1 MATINWSWDEKTYQ
15 MKSGNDFLLIYPNL
29 YSPASNPSLF
39 PDAKSPAGEYHFEID
54 VAASGGEIKYVVA
67 FDQISPLRS
76 RGVPRGYSYV
86 FDIKSS
92 SPKSIRISFAVVPW
106 DVYFSV
112 LVRYDQSSD
121 KTIIL
126 ANSAGR
132 GNLYFRL
139 SGDIYKL
146 GRNGYISQLIA
157 ENQPFTLNALVT
169 CFLEGSMI
177 ETPAGEKAIE
187 TLRVGDDVCAYD
199 ANTGRRTV
207 KAVTWV
213 GQGYGFASDAPHDDE
228 AGWPVRI
235 RKDAFADHIP
245 HRDLLLTNEH
255 CLFIDGGFIPVRML
269 VNGKSIFYDRSIRNY
284 AYYHLAPEEHAVI
297 RANGLQTESFLDT
310 HGACHLETP
319 ELVNALTSSLKSW
332 ESDACAPL
340 VTARSDVEPVFRR
353 LDARARNLTWEDC
366 DGLREA
372 NDNSDDRDQVVAKC

>member
-76 RGVPRGYSYV
+76 RGVPKGYSYV

-92 SPKSIRISFAVVPW
+92 SPKSIRISFAVVPG

-146 GRNGYISQLIA
+146 GRNGYIS
-157 ENQPFTLNALVT
+157 
-169 CFLEGSMI
+169 
-177 ETPAGEKAIE
+177 
-187 TLRVGDDVCAYD
+187 
-199 ANTGRRTV
+199 
-207 KAVTWV
+207 
-213 GQGYGFASDAPHDDE
+213 
-228 AGWPVRI
+228 
-235 RKDAFADHIP
+235 
-245 HRDLLLTNEH
+245 
-255 CLFIDGGFIPVRML
+255 
-269 VNGKSIFYDRSIRNY
+269 
-284 AYYHLAPEEHAVI
+284 
-297 RANGLQTESFLDT
+297 
-310 HGACHLETP
+310 
-319 ELVNALTSSLKSW
+319 
-332 ESDACAPL
+332 
-340 VTARSDVEPVFRR
+340 
-353 LDARARNLTWEDC
+353 
-366 DGLREA
+366 
-372 NDNSDDRDQVVAKC
+372 